1 MRSAVAHSLLAGLTV
16 FAVGCGA
23 QLGDGNDGADAS
35 SGTDAKI
42 YRDAAVDSP
51 PIGRACTGGT
61 AAMTAP
67 DGSCFVFVSTPVTY
81 LQARAACQAM
91 TAHLAYLKT
100 AALDTAAEALI
111 GAANTWIGANDMAT
125 EGTFVWDDGSAL
137 VFTNWHTGEPN
148 SGGTGATYQE
158 DCVIIAGARVDKQW
172 DDRPCD
178 ATEIATSGSFAYLCQ
193 Y

>member
-1 MRSAVAHSLLAGLTV
+1 VFAGLTA
-16 FAVGCGA
+16 FALGCGA
-23 QLGDGNDGADAS
+23 QLGDGDGTADAP
-35 SGTDAKI
+35 SGPDAKV
-42 YRDAAVDSP
+42 YRDAAIDSP
-51 PIGRACTGGT
+51 PMGRACTGGDM
-61 AAMTAP
+61 AMTAP
-67 DGSCFVFVSTPVTY
+67 DGSCLVFVSTPVTY
-81 LQARAACQAM
+81 LQAHAACQAM

-100 AALDTAAEALI
+100 AALDTAAEAFI

-125 EGTFVWDDGSAL
+125 EGTFLWDDGSAL

-158 DCVIIAGARVDKQW
+158 DCVIIAGARTDKQW

-178 ATEIATSGSFAYLCQ
+178 ATEVATSGNFAYLCQ